1 MRTKKKIIKEQLAEL
16 ESLRL
21 SLREKELQI
30 AELTGKVEDY
40 VGREQAISQAMTE
53 ATNVSQKL
61 INDAN
66 EAADKKRIESD
77 AEMKAAKAE
86 AEMMVDVA
94 YQNARDIVKE
104 ANEYSRMRLEQ
115 TEASIKTY
123 GELLGQYNNA
133 VKDSVQQAESN
144 AKRYAKL
151 YQELQM
157 AVPELIADSGELSKL
172 IDDSDVE
179 LPDPDDDPAQLM
191 KNIYSIEHRVIPC
204 QDEPKDEIKDEQK
217 DEIKD
222 EPKHDTLVEKSD
234 GDEPEAKEENDEE
247 LIDRERTLIFDLNE
261 DQGDSVPFEEDDEIK
276 VYTVEE
282 IVKGEGKDTVE
293 LDSLI
298 DEILKMDVNK

>member
-204 QDEPKDEIKDEQK
+204 QDEPKDEIKDE
-217 DEIKD
+217 
-222 EPKHDTLVEKSD
+222 PKHDTPVDKSD
-234 GDEPEAKEENDEE
+234 EDEPEAKEDNDEE

-261 DQGDSVPFEEDDEIK
+261 DQSDSVPFEEDDEIK

-298 DEILKMDVNK
+298 DEILKMDVKK